1 MKPIF
6 QNCSV
11 AWKNILQ
18 PKSRYRLKIFAIE
31 KTQIGSNFGSG
42 ITLEYFLPRIDSECK
57 NIAQRAILNFAL
69 VHTLEIL
76 PKVLRYPRRRFT
88 TIKCIIDEDF
98 PKQFSTRTTRQRRK
112 NRVKGLSDK
121 SKLRLVFKSM
131 LRWVG
136 FSDWS
141 IKK

>member
-1 MKPIF
+1 MNRLRWPAADNVVLK
-6 QNCSV
+6 SV
-11 AWKNILQ
+11 TEIYLTLH
-18 PKSRYRLKIFAIE
+18 PKATDFVSFFRFFTTE
-31 KTQIGSNFGSG
+31 KSQIGSNFGSG
-42 ITLEYFLPRIDSECK
+42 ITLEYFLPRIDSECT

-131 LRWVG
+131 LR
-136 FSDWS
+136 
-141 IKK
+141 